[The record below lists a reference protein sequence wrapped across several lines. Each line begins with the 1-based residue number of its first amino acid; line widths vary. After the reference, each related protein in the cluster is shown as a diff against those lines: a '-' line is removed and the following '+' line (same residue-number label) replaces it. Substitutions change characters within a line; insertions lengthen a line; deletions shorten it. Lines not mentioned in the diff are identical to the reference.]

1 MKSIY
6 WDSHYF
12 TSDFQKFFDKN
23 IWSDTNDLDL
33 FLETPASY
41 KLAMIGKY
49 SHGPEFDII
58 IQKLI
63 PVCDKIIVFD
73 SELHNKHVKPIIK
86 YRDSKI
92 TWVIPGYVYDIENT
106 IFNNQ
111 WLRGQIEMYRQ
122 PQIHSDLAELDPYA
136 VKPYY
141 FDALLGAGK
150 PHKDYLAKQIRDD
163 DLENKILLRHGYKDF
178 IFPQTITEGHGAS
191 LTNYKGWGCLLST
204 IIPMDIYN
212 QTAYSIVGETE
223 WDNSHFFLTEKTA
236 KCLMSRRL
244 FVMFSGQYWLRT
256 FRHLGFKTFDS
267 VIDESYDDI
276 ENSVERWAIAYAQ
289 VKYLCTLDQTEVLN
303 EIRPILEYN
312 YDLLWSTKW
321 REILDQQVLALIDF
335 SNQTR

>member
-23 IWSDTNDLDL
+23 IWSDTNNLDL

-58 IQKLI
+58 IQDLI

-73 SELHNKHVKPIIK
+73 SELHDKHVKPIVK

-92 TWVIPGYVYDIENT
+92 TWVIPGYVYGVENT

-122 PQIHSDLAELDPYA
+122 PQIYSDLAELNPYA

-163 DLENKILLRHGYKDF
+163 ELENKILLRHGYKDF

-204 IIPMDIYN
+204 IVPLDIYN

-223 WDNSHFFLTEKTA
+223 WDNSHFFLTEKTS

-256 FRHLGFKTFDS
+256 FRDLGFKTFGS
-267 VIDESYDDI
+267 VIDESYDNI
-276 ENSVERWAIAYAQ
+276 ENSFERWAKAYAQ

-312 YDLLWSTKW
+312 YDLLWSTNW
-321 REILDQQVLALIDF
+321 REILDQQVLASLDYAT
-335 SNQTR
+335 QTR